1 MRGPVNH
8 RRHFL
13 DKNLLY
19 LFSVDANLE
28 NGRED
33 IGCVPAGIRINA
45 SSDPRGSRVYNVTG
59 ETQVIGEKIIS
70 GTIVWGCDFALA
82 RRDDIEVLNVRLVI
96 QADDGA
102 AIEGDTT
109 GVLSPGPRTYHQ
121 VLTEK
126 PKFGSE
132 ENPKE
137 VAFVMAPRFFSGHQN
152 YKWLSYRQCMAIGR
166 VKFIQ
171 STARQTTID
180 VWMMD

>member
-1 MRGPVNH
+1 VDH
-8 RRHFL
+8 RRYFL

-19 LFSVDANLE
+19 LFSIDANLE

-33 IGCVPAGIRINA
+33 IGFVPAGIRINA
-45 SSDPRGSRVYNVTG
+45 SSEPRGSRVYNVTG
-59 ETQVIGEKIIS
+59 DSQVIGEKVVS
-70 GTIVWGCDFALA
+70 GTVIWGTDFALA
-82 RRDDIEVLNVRLVI
+82 RRDDIEVLNVRILI

-102 AIEGDTT
+102 AIEGDPT

-137 VAFVMAPRFFSGHQN
+137 VAFVMAPRFFTAHPDYQ
-152 YKWLSYRQCMAIGR
+152 WLSYRQCMGIGR
-166 VKFIQ
+166 VKFVQ
-171 STARQTTID
+171 SIARQTTID